1 MTLEDSQAYFQFLAN
16 MGLTKHIGSMQATRE
31 LLDLCHIG
39 REAGQ
44 VVLDVGCGVDAT
56 PVYLAKRYDVRVVA
70 VDLLAEM
77 VRQARARAKYAK
89 EEKVA
94 ERIAFTAADARVLP
108 FEDGVFDAVIT
119 ESVNVFFNDKEQA
132 IREYARV
139 TKPGGYVGLTEM
151 TWMTTPSPEAEE
163 WETLLKRA
171 GLQEVIGHAHEVDM
185 TTEGRG
191 RIERY
196 GCRGFLR
203 VLGNFFVMI
212 LKDHASRAFLGDV
225 MTTIPKDIM
234 KDMGYG
240 IYVGRKGSA
249 QGCWGLLSHRHLQ
262 ARFTFTSGSIQIEK
276 IADLSIRSFAHSLT
290 R

>member
-44 VVLDVGCGVDAT
+44 VVLDVGCGVGAT

-151 TWMTTPSPEAEE
+151 TWMTTPSPETAAYYKRAVYADTLEAEE

-249 QGCWGLLSHRHLQ
+249 
-262 ARFTFTSGSIQIEK
+262 
-276 IADLSIRSFAHSLT
+276 
-290 R
+290 

>member
-1 MTLEDSQAYFQFLAN
+1 MTLEDSRAYFQFLAN

-44 VVLDVGCGVDAT
+44 VVLDVGCGVGAT
-56 PVYLAKRYDVRVVA
+56 PVYLAKRYDARIVA
-70 VDLLAEM
+70 VDLLEKM
-77 VRQARARAKYAK
+77 VRQARVRAK
-89 EEKVA
+89 EEEVT
-94 ERIAFTAADARVLP
+94 ERIAFTAADARILP

-119 ESVNVFFNDKEQA
+119 ESVNVFFDDKEQA

-151 TWMTTPSPEAEE
+151 TWMTTPLPETAAYYKRAVYADTLEAEE
-163 WETLLKRA
+163 WESLLKRA
-171 GLQEVIGHAHEVDM
+171 GLQEIVGHAHEVDM

-191 RIERY
+191 RLQRY
-196 GCRGFLR
+196 GCLGFLR
-203 VLGNFFVMI
+203 VLGNLFVMI
-212 LKDHASRAFLGDV
+212 LKDRASRAFLGDV

-249 QGCWGLLSHRHLQ
+249 
-262 ARFTFTSGSIQIEK
+262 
-276 IADLSIRSFAHSLT
+276 
-290 R
+290 